1 MSTNHSSPGRA
12 ALLDG
17 GEGVAAARG
26 DGVCVPDATPTEI
39 IAQQLRRV
47 RRAPAQLQLASCHAP
62 CAPRPPDLR
71 VRGFVVVEEVERFEG
86 ALLVVNICVLDAVE
100 LHPDGHL
107 AVLVAQVHVHDNGVY
122 EQADV
127 VCAVPELNSLS
138 CKHFICTSHIYLIGV
153 IKF

>member
-26 DGVCVPDATPTEI
+26 DGVGVPAATPTELVP
-39 IAQQLRRV
+39 QQLRRV
-47 RRAPAQLQLASCHAP
+47 RRAPAQLELASCHAP

-71 VRGFVVVEEVERFEG
+71 VRGFVVVEEVERVAG
-86 ALLVVNICVLDAVE
+86 ALLVVDVGVLDTVE

-107 AVLVAQVHVHDNGVY
+107 AVLIAQVHVHDDGVNK
-122 EQADV
+122 QADV
-127 VCAVPELNSLS
+127 VSAVPELNSL
-138 CKHFICTSHIYLIGV
+138 HANTLFAHHIST
-153 IKF
+153 